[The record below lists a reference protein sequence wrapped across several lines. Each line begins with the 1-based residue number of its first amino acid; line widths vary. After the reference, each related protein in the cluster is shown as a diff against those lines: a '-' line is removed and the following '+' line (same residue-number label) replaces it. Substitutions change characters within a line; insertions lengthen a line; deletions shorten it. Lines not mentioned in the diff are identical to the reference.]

1 MKTFLVH
8 LWDSYRS
15 GFWFIP
21 SLLIIFALIV
31 ALAMPHID
39 YLLGKD
45 IEQHLSLI
53 VSTAPAARLSLSSI
67 AGALITMTGVVF
79 SITLVALTST
89 ASQFGSR
96 LVRNMMDD
104 RMTQISLGAL
114 MATSL
119 YCLLVVRTVYDSEES
134 TFVPHLS
141 VALGLIFAVVSVGLF
156 VGFIHHVGQRLQA
169 PNLVNSVALVLDDA
183 VDRLFPET
191 LCEGEH
197 DPQSSVE
204 DYLKTMSSSF
214 QDVNANR
221 SGYLQ
226 GVDGD
231 TLMNLATEHDLVLWI
246 PARPG
251 SFIAT
256 GRKLIRVWPSKELE
270 QQVLDSLNDC
280 FIIGA
285 VRTPRQDVECVINEL
300 VEIAVRA
307 LSPGINDPFTAMT
320 CLDYLG
326 VNLAQFA
333 TRKFPSP
340 IRKDQK
346 NNLRILTDSV
356 SFRAVMEG
364 SFSMILHHA
373 RREPLVLEKI
383 LTIFESIQELI
394 HEKGRC
400 QTVLSFLDRAREVCE
415 TELTTCHDRRLVEQC
430 SNLRERFELRTKNQ
444 AEA

>member
-141 VALGLIFAVVSVGLF
+141 VSLGLIFA
-156 VGFIHHVGQRLQA
+156 
-169 PNLVNSVALVLDDA
+169 
-183 VDRLFPET
+183 
-191 LCEGEH
+191 
-197 DPQSSVE
+197 
-204 DYLKTMSSSF
+204 
-214 QDVNANR
+214 
-221 SGYLQ
+221 
-226 GVDGD
+226 
-231 TLMNLATEHDLVLWI
+231 
-246 PARPG
+246 
-251 SFIAT
+251 
-256 GRKLIRVWPSKELE
+256 
-270 QQVLDSLNDC
+270 
-280 FIIGA
+280 
-285 VRTPRQDVECVINEL
+285 
-300 VEIAVRA
+300 
-307 LSPGINDPFTAMT
+307 
-320 CLDYLG
+320 
-326 VNLAQFA
+326 
-333 TRKFPSP
+333 
-340 IRKDQK
+340 
-346 NNLRILTDSV
+346 
-356 SFRAVMEG
+356 
-364 SFSMILHHA
+364 
-373 RREPLVLEKI
+373 
-383 LTIFESIQELI
+383 
-394 HEKGRC
+394 
-400 QTVLSFLDRAREVCE
+400 
-415 TELTTCHDRRLVEQC
+415 
-430 SNLRERFELRTKNQ
+430 
-444 AEA
+444 